1 MPTDGSII
9 SFQQIIP
16 AYADKNFISNTFAS
30 SFYESISENVIGAGK
45 LYLSAV
51 NGLSSDDV
59 RISKRIGLSASK
71 LRGFEP
77 GKVGPKDGNDYIG
90 GNYATVVNFE
100 ANFPNF
106 FPEKSNAEV
115 GLFLDAGNLWGV
127 DYSDAIDDSNKIRST
142 IGLNTSWMSPAGPLS
157 FIFSQNL
164 TKASTDQ
171 AQSFNFRL
179 GTTF

>member
-1 MPTDGSII
+1 MLFRSIGAFKL
-9 SFQQIIP
+9 S
-16 AYADKNFISNTFAS
+16 AS
-30 SFYESISENVIGAGK
+30 AINAISE
-45 LYLSAV
+45 
-51 NGLSSDDV
+51 DDV